1 MAVLF
6 NFIPGAGLIAP
17 GRFFERNSAGQ
28 FDSVSWTLVMGHKS
42 SAGTIPNDSPRLCT
56 TVQEAGQLAG
66 NGSQLYELFRKA
78 RRAAP
83 AATIYMVAVPATGT
97 APAWTATI
105 GALAAGGGTAILE
118 IAGRRV
124 TIAVAAGETA
134 ATTATNLAAAV
145 NAFVDPVTLEYL
157 PVTATAATNIVT
169 LTARH
174 AGTTMNEIEIIADG
188 AIPGNLF
195 STTNVTVAQTA
206 TAAGTANISAA
217 LGAMGDLPFHWIL
230 SPFGDDASITSAR
243 AALSDVSGRWAY
255 NQQLYG
261 HYFTVRTD
269 TTGNL
274 TTLGLSLNDD
284 HVTVLGRFASPSPSW
299 EWLGGMVG
307 RILPW
312 LSDSTN
318 GNAAR
323 NQSDLVAE
331 GVRPPRDRTTWPTN
345 YATRNA
351 LLGSGISTW
360 AVNGAGEVVIDK
372 LITTRRN
379 NAAGQPDSTFRDIQ
393 TIAVAMHSLIYLR
406 AGLSYRHA
414 NKAIADQNSSN
425 VPTISTPADIKSDLI
440 ALYGDLVDRG
450 LMENRAAFAAAL
462 VVERDAVTR
471 SRVNIALNAMDVVNP
486 LDILAANATF
496 RS

>member
-1 MAVLF
+1 MPVLF

-28 FDSVSWTLVMGHKS
+28 FENVSWVLVMGHKAA
-42 SAGTIPNDSPRLCT
+42 AGSLATDSPRLCT

-105 GALAAGGGTAILE
+105 GALGSGGGTGILE

-124 TIAVAAGETA
+124 TIAVGAGEAA
-134 ATTATNLAAAV
+134 ATTATNLAAAI

-157 PVTATAATNIVT
+157 PVTATAATNVVT

-188 AIPGNLF
+188 SIPGNLF
-195 STTNVTVAQTA
+195 TATNITVAQTA
-206 TAAGTANISAA
+206 TAAGAANISSA
-217 LGAMGDLPFHWIL
+217 LAAMGDLPFHWIL
-230 SPFGDDASITSAR
+230 SPFGDDASIATAR
-243 AALSDVSGRWAY
+243 AALSDVSGRWAW

-269 TTGNL
+269 TIGNL
-274 TTLGLSLNDD
+274 TTLGLGLNDD
-284 HVTVLGRFASPSPSW
+284 HVTVLGRFASPTPSW

-307 RILPW
+307 RVLPW
-312 LSDSTN
+312 LSDSN
-318 GNAAR
+318 SGNAAR

-331 GVRPPRDRTTWPTN
+331 GVRPPRDRTTWPN

-351 LLGSGISTW
+351 LLGSGISSWT
-360 AVNGAGEVVIDK
+360 VNGVGEVVIDK

-379 NAAGQPDSTFRDIQ
+379 NSAGQPDSTWRDIQ
-393 TIAVAMHSLIYLR
+393 AIAVALHSLIYLR

-414 NKAIADQNSSN
+414 NKAVADQNPGN
-425 VPTISTPADIKSDLI
+425 VATISTPADIKSDLI
-440 ALYGDLVDRG
+440 ALYGDLVNRG
-450 LMENRAAFAAAL
+450 QMENQAAFAASL
-462 VVERDAVTR
+462 VVERDATTR

>member
-42 SAGTIPNDSPRLCT
+42 AAGSIATDSPRLCT

-105 GALAAGGGTAILE
+105 GALGSSGGTATLE

-124 TIAVAAGETA
+124 TMSVGASEAAT
-134 ATTATNLAAAV
+134 TTATNLAAAI

-157 PVTATAATNIVT
+157 PVTATAAANVVT

-174 AGTTMNEIEIIADG
+174 AGTTMNEIEIFADG
-188 AIPGNLF
+188 SIPGNVF
-195 STTNVTVAQTA
+195 TAANVTVAQTA

-217 LGAMGDLPFHWIL
+217 LGAMGDLPFHWVL
-230 SPFGDDASITSAR
+230 SPFGDDASIASAR
-243 AALSDVSGRWAY
+243 AALSDVSGRWAW

-269 TTGNL
+269 TIGNL
-274 TTLGLSLNDD
+274 TTLGLGLNDD
-284 HVTVLGRFASPSPSW
+284 HVTVLGRFASPTPSW

-307 RILPW
+307 R
-312 LSDSTN
+312 
-318 GNAAR
+318 
-323 NQSDLVAE
+323 
-331 GVRPPRDRTTWPTN
+331 
-345 YATRNA
+345 
-351 LLGSGISTW
+351 
-360 AVNGAGEVVIDK
+360 
-372 LITTRRN
+372 
-379 NAAGQPDSTFRDIQ
+379 
-393 TIAVAMHSLIYLR
+393 
-406 AGLSYRHA
+406 
-414 NKAIADQNSSN
+414 
-425 VPTISTPADIKSDLI
+425 
-440 ALYGDLVDRG
+440 
-450 LMENRAAFAAAL
+450 
-462 VVERDAVTR
+462 
-471 SRVNIALNAMDVVNP
+471 
-486 LDILAANATF
+486 
-496 RS
+496 